1 MELQVLCHIRKDG
14 LLVAKAGHNKAMPG
28 TRNRYFSTRKIV
40 LLMKLVILLMTAA
53 CLQATA
59 RGYGQTITLSLKDA
73 SLEKVFTAI
82 RKQSPFRFIYTQEEL
97 ANSQQVSITIQEAS
111 IEDVLAICFR
121 EQPLNY
127 SIQPPYIIITPKET
141 PEKPILSILNI
152 DVSGTVKGG
161 NGEALARATIT
172 LKGTKRKTITNDKGE
187 FLFTNIP
194 ENSILVISHVGHEV
208 MEYPVKGQE
217 TIVLQLKVKVDELG
231 DVTVKVNTG
240 YEELPKERATG
251 SFEVVDNKLFNRSVT
266 PNILERLEGVVPG
279 LIFNKRIGTEN
290 RTDISIRG
298 ISTLRSDPQP
308 LIVIDNFPYAG
319 DINTINPNDIE
330 SITILKDA
338 AAASIWGA
346 RAGNG
351 VIVITTKK
359 GKYNQKTSVV
369 VNNNITVVEKPDL
382 FYTPSFSAAEFIE
395 VEKFLF
401 GKGYYNG
408 QLNNSS
414 SWPVI
419 SPVVE
424 ILNKRRAGMITAA
437 DSAAQIAAFLNNDIR
452 NDYSRY
458 LYRKAINLQHSIS
471 LSGGSEKINYLFSI
485 GYDKNLASLVG
496 NDQDRLTIR
505 IQNTIKATN
514 RLELQIGGLYS
525 QTNLQANS
533 PGGSLAAGGGK
544 TLYPYARLADAN
556 GNAMATDK
564 DYRSGFTDTAG
575 NGNLLDWKYRPLD
588 ELQLADNSR
597 RVNGLLL
604 NFGSKYN
611 FTPWLSAEVKY
622 QFEKDF
628 STNKNYYSTQ
638 TYFTRSL
645 INLFTPK
652 GASTTNPAIPYGGI
666 LDKGNTELTA
676 HNVRGQVNIHK
687 AWNKNEV
694 VAIGGSELRQ
704 VNNTISRNRTYGYND
719 DIISYSH
726 VDFINY
732 YPTYFDYSTTVPS
745 ATALE
750 DQMNRFL
757 SIYVNASYTYN
768 KRYTLSGSGR
778 RDASNLFGTT
788 TNNKWKPL
796 WSAGVSWDISNESF
810 YKSTLVPYLKLR
822 ATYGYSG
829 NVNNTTPAILTI
841 QSFPYPNSLNNLP
854 SYIINNPPNPSLR
867 WENAGMTNI
876 GLAFSLKNQIV
887 SGSIE
892 YYLKKSTDLVS
903 RVTTDI
909 TTGYASLVVNSAILK
924 GKGVDITLRTKNYSG
939 TNLQWSTDWLFSYND
954 HKVAKYL
961 LPLGLKDYLRS
972 PLTPIEGENAYSLIS
987 YKWGGL
993 TSNGKPQGYLNGQ
1006 LSTDYRNMARSENQ
1020 ADFIIHGSARPI
1032 YFGAFRNTISWK
1044 KISVSANITYRL
1056 KYYFRRTTTIN
1067 YSSLY
1072 SSWILEGYTDYIQRW
1087 QKPGDELYTHVPA
1100 MSYPADSRQDNFYQV
1115 SEVTVEK
1122 GDHIRLQDINFSYD
1136 IDKSVW
1142 KKLPFNSVKLYLYAN
1157 NLGVI
1162 WKATKSKQDPD
1173 YGLPPRRNIAAGFT
1187 INL

>member
-82 RKQSPFRFIYTQEEL
+82 RKQSSFRFIYTQEEL

-111 IEDVLAICFR
+111 IEDVLTICFR

-141 PEKPILSILNI
+141 PEKSILSIANI

-172 LKGTKRKTITNDKGE
+172 LKGTKRKAITNDKGE

-319 DINTINPNDIE
+319 NINTINPNDVE

-346 RAGNG
+346 KAGNG

-369 VNNNITVVEKPDL
+369 LNNNIIVIEKPDL
-382 FYTPSFSAAEFIE
+382 FYIPSFSAAEFIE
-395 VEKFLF
+395 IEKFLF
-401 GKGYYNG
+401 DKGYYTG
-408 QLNNSS
+408 QLDDVS

-419 SPVVE
+419 SPFVE
-424 ILNKRRAGMITAA
+424 ILNKRRSGVITAA
-437 DSAAQIAAFLNNDIR
+437 DSAAQTGALLNNDIR

-458 LYRKAINLQHSIS
+458 LYRKGINLQHSVS
-471 LSGGSEKINYLFSI
+471 LSGGSERINYLFSI
-485 GYDKNLASLVG
+485 GYDKNLATLVG
-496 NDQDRLTIR
+496 NEQDRLTIR
-505 IQNTIKATN
+505 IQNTIKAT
-514 RLELQIGGLYS
+514 RQLELQIGGLYS
-525 QTNLQANS
+525 QTNLQNNS
-533 PGGSLAAGGGK
+533 AGGSLVAGGGK

-556 GNAMATDK
+556 GNAIATDK

-588 ELQLADNSR
+588 ELEHADNSSKAY
-597 RVNGLLL
+597 NLLL
-604 NFGSKYN
+604 NFGGKYN
-611 FTPWLSAEVKY
+611 FRSWLSAEVKY
-622 QFEKDF
+622 QFEKEF

-645 INLFTPK
+645 INFFTPQ
-652 GASTTNPAIPYGGI
+652 GASTANSAIPYGGI

-676 HNVRGQVNIHK
+676 HNVRGQLNIHK
-687 AWNKNEV
+687 TWNRNEV
-694 VAIGGSELRQ
+694 VAIGGFELRQ
-704 VNNTISRNRTYGYND
+704 VNNTLSRNRTYGYDD
-719 DIISYSH
+719 DIISYSQ
-726 VDFINY
+726 VDPINY
-732 YPTYFDYSTTVPS
+732 YPTYFGYSANIPNFL
-745 ATALE
+745 ALG
-750 DQMNRFL
+750 DQMNRFV
-757 SIYVNASYTYN
+757 SIYANASYTYN
-768 KRYTLSGSGR
+768 RRYTISASGR

-796 WSAGVSWDISNESF
+796 WSAGISWDISNEPF
-810 YKSTLVPYLKLR
+810 YKSSMIPYLKWR

-841 QSFPYPNSLNNLP
+841 QRTPYANSLNNLP
-854 SYIINNPPNPSLR
+854 GYLINNPPNPSLR

-876 GLAFSLKNQIV
+876 GVDFSMKNQVV

-892 YYLKKSTDLVS
+892 YYLKKSTDLIS
-903 RVTTDI
+903 RIPADI
-909 TTGYASLVVNSAILK
+909 TTGYPSLVVNSAILK
-924 GKGVDITLRTKNYSG
+924 GKGLDITIHTRNLTGAY
-939 TNLQWSTDWLFSYND
+939 LQWSTDWLFSYNS

-961 LPLGLKDYLRS
+961 LPLTLKDYIRS
-972 PLTPIEGENAYSLIS
+972 SLTPIEGENAYSIIS
-987 YKWGGL
+987 YRWGGL
-993 TSNGKPQGYLNGQ
+993 TADGKPQGYLNKQ
-1006 LSTDYRNMARSENQ
+1006 ISTDYRGISLSLNPE
-1020 ADFIIHGSARPI
+1020 DFIIHGSARPI
-1032 YFGAFRNTISWK
+1032 YFGSFRNTFSWK
-1044 KISVSANITYRL
+1044 KLSLSANITYRL
-1056 KYYFRRTTTIN
+1056 KYFFRRTNTLN
-1067 YSSLY
+1067 YSGLY
-1072 SSWILEGYTDYIQRW
+1072 SSWAQEGYTDYIQRW
-1087 QKPGDELYTHVPA
+1087 QKPGDELYTQVPA
-1100 MSYPADSRQDNFYQV
+1100 MSYPANNRQDNFYQV

-1122 GDHIRLQDINFSYD
+1122 GDHIRLQDISISYD
-1136 IDKSVW
+1136 FNKNAW
-1142 KKLPFNSVKLYLYAN
+1142 KKLPFQSARIYLYAN
-1157 NLGVI
+1157 NVGMI
-1162 WKATKSKQDPD
+1162 WKTTKSKADPD
-1173 YGLPPRRNIAAGFT
+1173 YGLPPGRSIAAGFT